1 MGQTPTI
8 ILGSAQVSSA
18 PRSLRQPPL
27 PPLTRVRSTV
37 RPLQAAWD
45 LLEKRSHI
53 YSSRPRFVMGNEL
66 LTDGMSGLMAPYGD
80 FWRRWRKA
88 LHA

>member
-1 MGQTPTI
+1 
-8 ILGSAQVSSA
+8 
-18 PRSLRQPPL
+18 
-27 PPLTRVRSTV
+27 V